1 MCFIHYRTMENNLM
15 RNYLLVLLLA
25 YTLAS
30 PYAMPKTLVYPKE
43 YYKLPGQLIEQ
54 FRRFIYNMKNQ
65 GTIARNPGAGVF
77 RYIHSLTLLLLGFLT
92 NDYSRG

>member
-1 MCFIHYRTMENNLM
+1 M

-54 FRRFIYNMKNQ
+54 FRRFRYNMKNQ

-77 RYIHSLTLLLLGFLT
+77 RYIQSLM
-92 NDYSRG
+92 NRDRRGEGASNGLRNSELYQSYGARIM

>member
-1 MCFIHYRTMENNLM
+1 M
-15 RNYLLVLLLA
+15 RNYLLVLLLS

-30 PYAMPKTLVYPKE
+30 PYTGEVYPNKE

-54 FRRFIYNMKNQ
+54 FRRFRYNMKNQ

-77 RYIHSLTLLLLGFLT
+77 RYIQSLM
-92 NDYSRG
+92 NRDRRGEGASNGLRNSELYQSYGARIM